1 MRSRSESTA
10 TKTKAAPS
18 ATVTVAVMSV
28 PHITSGASVVMV
40 QSCAF
45 GPCAWPARGGAWR
58 SCSRNQVSKK
68 TLGRRTSGIRHD
80 RADVASVG
88 HIYLTRPA

>member
-1 MRSRSESTA
+1 MRSRSDSTA

-40 QSCAF
+40 PSCAF

-58 SCSRNQVSKK
+58 SCSRIN
-68 TLGRRTSGIRHD
+68 RRTRSFEVRIP
-80 RADVASVG
+80 A
-88 HIYLTRPA
+88 TRSFAQAFR